1 MPLKDRHVRALLVAC
16 VETRADEIDCEE
28 FLSSMAEYAEVR
40 ASGRSLPE
48 TLVKVEAHERLCA
61 NCAEECQALVE
72 LVRTERQTSG

>member
-1 MPLKDRHVRALLVAC
+1 
-16 VETRADEIDCEE
+16 
-28 FLSSMAEYAEVR
+28 MAEYAEVR